1 MFFKLLV
8 ANGLNVSVYLP
19 ELSLYNIFLMLF
31 QKNYW
36 SITTCKCRTK
46 SILAHNLDGTVML
59 LWRAD
64 GSWPKC
70 RIRNGCQGVA
80 TESTMSHLFR
90 LQQRNG
96 NFLCCRFCDLFIE
109 HCNFEVL
116 LNICALFIFWFFFLI
131 EEGVLKKMQLFTGIP
146 LIHKMIKNNA
156 I

>member
-46 SILAHNLDGTVML
+46 SILAHNLEGTVML

-90 LQQRNG
+90 LQQRNVLQILWP
-96 NFLCCRFCDLFIE
+96 FHWTLQFCKLY
-109 HCNFEVL
+109 EVL
-116 LNICALFIFWFFFLI
+116 LKICAHFIFWFFFLI
-131 EEGVLKKMQLFTGIP
+131 EEGVNVFKENAT
-146 LIHKMIKNNA
+146 LIH
-156 I
+156 

>member
-59 LWRAD
+59 LWGAD

-80 TESTMSHLFR
+80 TESTMTHLFR

-96 NFLCCRFCDLFIE
+96 NFLCCRFCDLFHWTLQFWSLIK
-109 HCNFEVL
+109 HMCTFYIL
-116 LNICALFIFWFFFLI
+116 IFFPHWRRGF
-131 EEGVLKKMQLFTGIP
+131 
-146 LIHKMIKNNA
+146 
-156 I
+156 

>member
-1 MFFKLLV
+1 MV
-8 ANGLNVSVYLP
+8 TNVSNLSVYYYLLK
-19 ELSLYNIFLMLF
+19 LSLYNIFLMLF

-46 SILAHNLDGTVML
+46 SILAHNLEGTVML

-80 TESTMSHLFR
+80 TESTMTHLFR
-90 LQQRNG
+90 LKQRKG

-109 HCNFEVL
+109 HCNFVNYMKSYQTYVHFL
-116 LNICALFIFWFFFLI
+116 YFDFFFSLKK
-131 EEGVLKKMQLFTGIP
+131 GVLKKMQLFTGIP
-146 LIHKMIKNNA
+146 LIH
-156 I
+156 

>member
-1 MFFKLLV
+1 MFLKLLV
-8 ANGLNVSVYLP
+8 ANVSNVSVYLP

-59 LWRAD
+59 LWGAD

-80 TESTMSHLFR
+80 TESTMTHLFR
-90 LQQRNG
+90 LQQRN
-96 NFLCCRFCDLFIE
+96 
-109 HCNFEVL
+109 VL
-116 LNICALFIFWFFFLI
+116 QILWPFHWTLQFWSLIKHMCTFYILIFFPHWRRGFK
-131 EEGVLKKMQLFTGIP
+131 E
-146 LIHKMIKNNA
+146 NA
-156 I
+156 IVYWYPFDT

>member
-8 ANGLNVSVYLP
+8 ANVSNVSVYLP

-59 LWRAD
+59 LWGAD

-80 TESTMSHLFR
+80 TESTMTHLFR
-90 LQQRNG
+90 LQQRKG

-109 HCNFEVL
+109 HCNFEIIWSL
-116 LNICALFIFWFFFLI
+116 IKHTCTFYILIYFLI
-131 EEGVLKKMQLFTGIP
+131 EKGILKKMQLFTGIP
-146 LIHKMIKNNA
+146 LIH
-156 I
+156 